1 MPGQNRSTKP
11 SVLALA
17 PGSFL
22 TACPKV
28 ATRLLVTPKISKKS
42 IQNGLPWLSSL
53 AASAQVR
60 LKVRARDLI
69 SFQDKR
75 MQGFYR

>member
-1 MPGQNRSTKP
+1 M
-11 SVLALA
+11 AHA
-17 PGSFL
+17 
-22 TACPKV
+22 V
-28 ATRLLVTPKISKKS
+28 ATRLLVMPKISKKS

-69 SFQDKR
+69 SFQDKGMGNFDGSIR
-75 MQGFYR
+75 LWPQRPGFAP